1 MVPQTGS
8 TGAWRVTDVSGH
20 PASVFEPHHSSP
32 HGYTVLYLHSAG
44 GEDPADDPVFGRE
57 LARCGLR
64 AVAPRAPATW
74 WSDRVLESFD
84 PAQSAERYLLDDV
97 LPWIAEQLA
106 AAPPRV
112 ALLGISMGGQGG
124 LRLAY
129 KYPDRFPVVAAIAA
143 AIDFHRWLEQPPG
156 QPELADEIR
165 QLYRDA
171 EDARQDTA
179 TLHVHPLNWPRH
191 QWFATDPADH
201 WWESADRLAM
211 KLSSLG
217 VPHDRDLETTAG
229 GHSWQYFHAMLPR
242 AMDYLFAGLESE
254 RLRLPLR

>member
-8 TGAWRVTDVSGH
+8 TGAWRTVDIAEH
-20 PASVFEPHHSSP
+20 AASVFEPAEPSP

-44 GEDPADDPVFGRE
+44 AEDPADDPVFARE
-57 LARCGLR
+57 FARHGLR
-64 AVAPRAPATW
+64 AVAPHAPATW
-74 WSDRVLESFD
+74 WSDRVLEPFD
-84 PAQSAERYLLDDV
+84 PQQSAERFLLDSV
-97 LPWIAEQLA
+97 LPWMAGELD

-143 AIDFHRWLEQPPG
+143 AIDFHVWLGRPPG
-156 QPELADEIR
+156 QPELADEIGR
-165 QLYRDA
+165 LYRDA

-191 QWFATDPADH
+191 QWFATDPEDH

-217 VPHDRDLETTAG
+217 VLHERDLETSAG
-229 GHSWQYFHAMLPR
+229 GHSWEYFHAMLPT
-242 AMDYLFAGLESE
+242 AVDFLFEGLESE